1 MSAGG
6 AGEGAGPPRARPVG
20 GGMAIPDRVAG
31 AMLWVLA
38 GGTGFAV
45 LLAAGGRR
53 SGELPGARPNQHSLF
68 ENWKFLPAPRPKDP
82 P

>member
-1 MSAGG
+1 
-6 AGEGAGPPRARPVG
+6 
-20 GGMAIPDRVAG
+20 MAIPDRVAG

-53 SGELPGARPNQHSLF
+53 SGELPGPRPNQHSLF